1 MARPRHGWPSW
12 NEFLIDLLLIMST
25 HKKPVSFERVPVFLF
40 VSCLGLM
47 RAFHI
52 SWFAV
57 YSVRK
62 CLSERNKPGCFGAT
76 GGTLLRWGLTF
87 TFVTAYGALPLL
99 WFGHFILLSLLRLRF
114 LLEVRVVF
122 LEPLC
127 EFLSESEAFFLVF
140 RGGLVDD
147 LET

>member
-1 MARPRHGWPSW
+1 
-12 NEFLIDLLLIMST
+12 
-25 HKKPVSFERVPVFLF
+25 
-40 VSCLGLM
+40 M
-47 RAFHI
+47 RNFHI
-52 SWFAV
+52 SWLAV
-57 YSVRK
+57 FRFQT

-76 GGTLLRWGLTF
+76 GGTLFRWSLTF

-127 EFLSESEAFFLVF
+127 EFLTESVAFILVF
-140 RGGLVDD
+140 GRRLIDD